1 MSDARDELEFWGRQL
16 LRQSQSSPL
25 RAEMRAFVAEREP
38 PEDVPA
44 VRRRISDGTPLVE
57 LVDEGRDERV

>member
-1 MSDARDELEFWGRQL
+1 LGSTTPPPVPIEPVARRN
-16 LRQSQSSPL
+16 
-25 RAEMRAFVAEREP
+25 AAFIAEREP

-44 VRRRISDGTPLVE
+44 VRRRISDGTPLAE